1 MTNINLQNI
10 PFDHKIL
17 LYSLSGKDDIF
28 GENVNESRPQDRST
42 IGKSNYCVR
51 SLSYCDLHKIML
63 TDLQEILDMYPEFA
77 GDFLYKFTVT
87 FNLRHVSN
95 KMFPMIAE

>member
-51 SLSYCDLHKIML
+51 ALSYCDLHKIML